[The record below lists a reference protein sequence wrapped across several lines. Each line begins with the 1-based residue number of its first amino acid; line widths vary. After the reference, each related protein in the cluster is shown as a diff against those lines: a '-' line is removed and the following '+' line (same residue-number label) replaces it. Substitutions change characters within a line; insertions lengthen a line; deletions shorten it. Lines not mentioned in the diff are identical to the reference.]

1 MKRPKQRSIRW
12 RALVV
17 LAVGTALLLI
27 GRPLGEMEVLSGYQ
41 WSERISAL
49 TKGAG
54 TQAGGWRTALLSRLA
69 DAQFSIPMRPA
80 PKPSD
85 PEVRR
90 LRLYH
95 VHTRESLI
103 ITYKRDGRYI
113 PAAMARL
120 DHFFR
125 DWRTNTVVNISGETI
140 DLLWE
145 LHNELGSKQ
154 PILVIC
160 GFRSAQTNALLK
172 RIGRQVATRSEHL
185 LGRAIDVQFPDVPLK
200 LLRNKA
206 LSRQAGGVGY
216 YPAGRGGFVHID
228 SGRVRHWPGID
239 RTELAE
245 IMGIGKER
253 AEAVLGL

>member
-1 MKRPKQRSIRW
+1 
-12 RALVV
+12 
-17 LAVGTALLLI
+17 
-27 GRPLGEMEVLSGYQ
+27 MEVLSGYQ

-69 DAQFSIPMRPA
+69 DAHFSIPMPPA

-95 VHTRESLI
+95 VHTRESLTV
-103 ITYKRDGRYI
+103 TYKRDGRYI

-160 GFRSAQTNALLK
+160 GFRSAQTNALLN
-172 RIGRQVATRSEHL
+172 RIGAPRCRSRLSVKGRSRLNSEQVRSRRPGAAVWQPHPK
-185 LGRAIDVQFPDVPLK
+185 R
-200 LLRNKA
+200 
-206 LSRQAGGVGY
+206 
-216 YPAGRGGFVHID
+216 RG
-228 SGRVRHWPGID
+228 
-239 RTELAE
+239 
-245 IMGIGKER
+245 
-253 AEAVLGL
+253 